1 MIRRAMA
8 ALLLVATMT
17 CGSGGLPTALAQ
29 ERGNSIFMS
38 PAQEA
43 EIGREQHEQ
52 VLAQF
57 GGLYGDKKL
66 QQYVTG
72 IGDRL
77 KNVTPLKDQKFTF
90 SLLNSDVVN
99 AFALPGGYVYVT
111 RGLLALARDEAELA
125 GVLGHEI
132 GHVVARHTAQRYDRN
147 VWGQLGT
154 VGAQV
159 LGGLLGGY
167 LGGDIGA
174 RLGSQV
180 GGQAGALG
188 AQVYVQGFSREQEFE
203 ADELGVTYLQA
214 AGYEPRAMASF
225 LGQLAANDELE
236 TRLTGRKESTPGWLR
251 SHPRTADRLTRATEA
266 AAADTPGA
274 REQDKE
280 RFLAAI
286 DGLVYG
292 DDPAQGFVRG
302 RTFEH
307 PDLGFRF
314 TAPPGFT
321 LRNTPQAV
329 VGGDRQGRVMNFDM
343 GQGTS
348 SDPATYLQREW
359 AKETRVGD
367 LQSFRAGSL
376 SAAAG
381 TAQVQI
387 NKAPAEALLVALEG
401 EGQQFYR
408 FVFANTKGLTRDDI
422 ADFESSA
429 KSFQRLAKDEASAIQ
444 PLRIRIH
451 TVRSG
456 DTQESVARQMEVDQL
471 SLDTFRVLNGLQA
484 EQKLELGQ
492 ALKVIVK
499 G

>member
-1 MIRRAMA
+1 MIGRALA
-8 ALLLVATMT
+8 ALLLVAMMG
-17 CGSGGLPTALAQ
+17 CGAGGMPAAVAQ
-29 ERGNSIFMS
+29 ERGNSVFMS

-43 EIGREQHEQ
+43 EIGREQHEK

-57 GGLYGDKKL
+57 GGLYADAKL
-66 QQYVTG
+66 QQYVTSVG
-72 IGDRL
+72 ERL

-99 AFALPGGYVYVT
+99 AFALPGGYVYVS

-167 LGGDIGA
+167 LGGDVGA

-188 AQVYVQGFSREQEFE
+188 AQAYVQGFSRDQEYE
-203 ADELGVTYLQA
+203 ADELGVAYLQA

-225 LGQLAANDELE
+225 LGQLAANDQLE
-236 TRLTGRKESTPGWLR
+236 TRLTGRQESTPGWLR
-251 SHPRTADRLTRATEA
+251 SHPRTGDRLTRATEV

-274 REQDKE
+274 REQDRE

-321 LRNTPQAV
+321 LRNTPSAV
-329 VGGDRQGRVMNFDM
+329 IGTDRQGRLMNFDM
-343 GQGTS
+343 GQGS
-348 SDPATYLQREW
+348 AGDPATYLQREW
-359 AKETRVGD
+359 AKETRIGDVQRFQAGD
-367 LQSFRAGSL
+367 LE
-376 SAAAG
+376 AAAG

-387 NKAPAEALLVALEG
+387 NKTPAEALLVALEG

-408 FVFANTKGLTRDDI
+408 FVFANTKGLTRRDV
-422 ADFESSA
+422 ADFETSA
-429 KSFQRLAKDEASAIQ
+429 KSFQRLGKGEASAIK
-444 PLRIRIH
+444 PLRVKIH

-456 DTQESVARQMEVDQL
+456 DTQESVARLMEVDQL
-471 SLDTFRVLNGLQA
+471 PLETFRVLNGL
-484 EQKLELGQ
+484 EPDQKLEPGQ
-492 ALKVIVK
+492 AMKVIVK

>member
-1 MIRRAMA
+1 
-8 ALLLVATMT
+8 
-17 CGSGGLPTALAQ
+17 
-29 ERGNSIFMS
+29 
-38 PAQEA
+38 
-43 EIGREQHEQ
+43 
-52 VLAQF
+52 
-57 GGLYGDKKL
+57 
-66 QQYVTG
+66 
-72 IGDRL
+72 
-77 KNVTPLKDQKFTF
+77 
-90 SLLNSDVVN
+90 
-99 AFALPGGYVYVT
+99 
-111 RGLLALARDEAELA
+111 
-125 GVLGHEI
+125 
-132 GHVVARHTAQRYDRN
+132 
-147 VWGQLGT
+147 
-154 VGAQV
+154 
-159 LGGLLGGY
+159 
-167 LGGDIGA
+167 
-174 RLGSQV
+174 
-180 GGQAGALG
+180 
-188 AQVYVQGFSREQEFE
+188 
-203 ADELGVTYLQA
+203 
-214 AGYEPRAMASF
+214 MASF

-367 LQSFRAGSL
+367 LQSFRAGSVA
-376 SAAAG
+376 AAAG

-422 ADFESSA
+422 ADFETSA
-429 KSFQRLAKDEASAIQ
+429 KSFQRLAKDEASAIK
-444 PLRIRIH
+444 PARIRIH

-471 SLDTFRVLNGLQA
+471 PLDTFRVLNGLQA
-484 EQKLELGQ
+484 EQKLEPGQ